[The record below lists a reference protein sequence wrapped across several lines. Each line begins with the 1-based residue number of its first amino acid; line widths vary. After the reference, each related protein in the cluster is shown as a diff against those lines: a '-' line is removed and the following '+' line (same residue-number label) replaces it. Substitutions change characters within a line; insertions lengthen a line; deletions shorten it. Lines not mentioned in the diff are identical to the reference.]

1 MAAVMNHLWR
11 QIIRSS
17 AEGIRFAVTH
27 LFREAKVDQF
37 DVPVDV
43 DQYILWFEVSVCDA
57 LDVVKVFYCQ
67 CDFGSVKFGCCVAK
81 GARASEVAEDFAAGA
96 VIQLARSD
104 SFYGIK
110 RIGVATYQHIQ
121 RLVV

>member
-1 MAAVMNHLWR
+1 MNHLRR
-11 QIIRSS
+11 QIIRRS
-17 AEGIRFAVTH
+17 AEGIRFAVAH

-37 DVPVDV
+37 DVPVYV
-43 DQYILWFEVSVCDA
+43 NQYILWFEVSICNA

-67 CDFGSVKFGCCVAK
+67 CDFRSVKFGCCVAK

-104 SFYGIK
+104 GLYETKKGRCKSIPAYIE
-110 RIGVATYQHIQ
+110 IG
-121 RLVV
+121 RLKMW